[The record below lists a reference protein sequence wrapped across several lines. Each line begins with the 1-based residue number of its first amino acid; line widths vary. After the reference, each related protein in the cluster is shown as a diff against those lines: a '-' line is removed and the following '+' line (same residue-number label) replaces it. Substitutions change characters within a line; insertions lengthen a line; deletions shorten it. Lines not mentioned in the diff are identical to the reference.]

1 MDILKKTTYFLSF
14 IYFSLFVFGSFFY
27 APTVAAYDLDSLC
40 ESGKWEDE
48 CTRLSKEECEKLCNE
63 CLSYLSEKGKKV
75 QQEITQT
82 GAEKKTLQNQVSS
95 LSKKM
100 KDLENQIAQSKVAIK
115 VFTNQIGDTEQSID
129 ETILSIGDQ
138 EEKIIEILRAT
149 KEEDNKSFFEIFIT
163 SENLAD
169 FFDNMLYL
177 ETLSQ
182 KNKDVLDNYYNLHQG
197 LKDKKA
203 NLEDQT
209 DQLKNLVIIQAE
221 KKTETD
227 QTKKERE
234 YYLSITEK
242 EYQAKLAEK
251 KDLDKKAAQI
261 SARLFELVGTK
272 EGGIQFGE
280 AAKLAKFVEGATGV
294 KAALVLAIIHQE
306 SYRNGKFGG
315 NVGQCYVTDFDTGNG
330 TSLQGAYKARVMSPT
345 RDVPPF
351 LDVVKAL
358 GKDPKKTPV
367 SCWIAMYSSGKPY
380 GWGGAMGPAQ
390 FIASTWKMCRADVDS
405 ILGRPGNPWELKDA
419 FLAAGVLLKKNGGI
433 SDPYTAACR
442 YYAGQC
448 NVAGKGYANSVVAR
462 MKTYQKDLD
471 VLAESGLL
479 NK

>member
-1 MDILKKTTYFLSF
+1 MDVLKKASYVLSF
-14 IYFSLFVFGSFFY
+14 LYLSSFIFASFFY
-27 APTVAAYDLDSLC
+27 APTVDAYDLNSLC
-40 ESGKWEDE
+40 DSGEWETE
-48 CTRLSKEECEKLCNE
+48 CNKLSKEECEKLCNE
-63 CLSYLSEKGKKV
+63 CLNYLTEKGKKV
-75 QQEITQT
+75 QEELTQT

-95 LSKKM
+95 LGKKI

-115 VFTNQIGDTEQSID
+115 VFTNQIGDTEQSIE
-129 ETILSIGDQ
+129 ETIDSIGDQ
-138 EEKIIEILRAT
+138 EKVIVEILRAA

-163 SENLAD
+163 SDSVAD

-197 LKDKKA
+197 LKTKKE

-209 DQLKNLVIIQAE
+209 DQLKNLVIVQAE

-251 KDLDKKAAQI
+251 QDLDKKAAQI
-261 SARLFELVGTK
+261 NARLFELVGTAE
-272 EGGIQFGE
+272 EGIKFGE
-280 AAKLAKFVEGATGV
+280 AAKLAKYVEGVTGI

-306 SYRNGKFGG
+306 SYRNGKYGG
-315 NVGQCYVTDFDTGNG
+315 NVGQCYLTDYETGNG
-330 TSLQGAYKARVMSPT
+330 TSLKGAYKARVMSPT
-345 RDVPPF
+345 RDVPIF
-351 LDVVKAL
+351 LDIVKAL
-358 GKDPKKTPV
+358 GKNPKTTPV
-367 SCWIAMYSSGKPY
+367 SCWIAMYSGGKPY

-390 FIASTWKMCRADVDS
+390 FIASTWKLCRADVDS
-405 ILGRPGNPWELKDA
+405 ILGRPGNPWEIKDA

-433 SDPYTAACR
+433 KDPYTAACR

-448 NVAGKGYANSVVAR
+448 NVAGKGYASSVTAR

-471 VLAESGLL
+471 VLEESGLL
-479 NK
+479 K